1 MKLIN
6 SIVFALTMIL
16 VAEGCSK
23 KSASV
28 PAAPVKSANDSA
40 SPMQPKMA
48 VTTAGNS
55 SVRTASPAN
64 NVRPNASTTPA
75 MSITSGVVNANIS
88 TNKPVVAMTDRMNPT
103 TLSNGLVK
111 PQDVQP
117 VYSYISE
124 GRKDPFATYLQGSNS
139 KKANKTSIPLLN
151 YPLADLRL
159 VAVIIVK
166 KHQFLAMIQTPDSK
180 GYVVKPGAEIGINH
194 GRIHEITDHS
204 ISVEEEFTEIG
215 GEKKKRTI
223 VLSLHPP
230 EEGQL

>member
-1 MKLIN
+1 LIN
-6 SIVFALTMIL
+6 SIVFALTL
-16 VAEGCSK
+16 VLLAGGCSK
-23 KSASV
+23 KSTPV
-28 PAAPVKSANDSA
+28 PAAPIKPANDSA

-55 SVRTASPAN
+55 SVRSANPSN
-64 NVRPNASTTPA
+64 NVRPNVATTPA
-75 MSITSGVVNANIS
+75 MSTTSGMANTMVS
-88 TNKPVVAMTDRMNPT
+88 KKTPVVVAMTERMNST
-103 TLSNGLVK
+103 VLSNVISK

-117 VYSYISE
+117 VYSYIAE

-139 KKANKTSIPLLN
+139 KKASKTSIPLLN

-159 VAVIIVK
+159 VAVMIIK

-194 GRIHEITDHS
+194 GKIHEITDHS